1 MGDSNEKVDY
11 TELSKCSFSDKIKP
25 KRKVTFF
32 QQVQVKEIPLE
43 GKKKESVNDA
53 RKRNRAKKRIGP
65 EGSTRRL
72 HHIFC

>member
-43 GKKKESVNDA
+43 GKK
-53 RKRNRAKKRIGP
+53 
-65 EGSTRRL
+65 RRV
-72 HHIFC
+72 